1 MNERKPLRFG
11 RHLITDH
18 WSVRRAFPTTVMKR
32 IEDAIASGERDHSG
46 QVRFVVES
54 SLPMGQL
61 VRGETPR
68 ERALDVFSRLR
79 IWDTEE
85 NCGVLIYLLLAD
97 RDVEIVADRGIHRKV
112 GEEAWQAICRGMEA
126 AFREKRFSDGAIDGI
141 DAINALLVQH
151 FPRSSSGP
159 NELPDQPIV
168 L

>member
-18 WSVRRAFPTTVMKR
+18 WSARRAFPPTVMKR
-32 IEDAIASGERDHSG
+32 IEAAIGAGELQHGG

-54 SLPMGQL
+54 ALPMGQL

-68 ERALDVFSRLR
+68 ERALEVFSRLR

-112 GEEAWQAICRGMEA
+112 GDEAWQAICRGMEA
-126 AFREKRFSDGAIDGI
+126 AFREKRFSDGAVDGI
-141 DAINALLVQH
+141 DAINALLAYH
-151 FPRSSSGP
+151 YPRAGAGP
-159 NELPDQPIV
+159 NELPDQPV
-168 L
+168 VM

>member
-1 MNERKPLRFG
+1 MTERKPLRFG
-11 RHLITDH
+11 RHLVTDH
-18 WSVRRAFPTTVMKR
+18 WSARRAFPLAVMKR
-32 IEDAIASGERDHSG
+32 IEAVIAEGERKHGG

-54 SLPMGQL
+54 ALPMGQL
-61 VRGETPR
+61 IRGETPR
-68 ERALDVFSRLR
+68 ERALEVFSRLR

-112 GEEAWQAICRGMEA
+112 GDEAWQAICRGMES

-141 DAINALLVQH
+141 DAINELLTHH
-151 FPRSSSGP
+151 FPRVSTGA
-159 NELPDQPIV
+159 NELPDQPVV